1 MTGLRNKNFIK
12 IILTKAPVILL
23 FVSVLNDYDFNY
35 LSLKYFSFNFSYILI
50 FYYSLKK
57 SESLG
62 YTYIFIAGLFND
74 VVTGTPVGLSSLMY
88 LILCV
93 AASYLRNITLR
104 PSLLKDCIFFL
115 LTILIINSLLFLSL
129 KFIFNF
135 ELNYF
140 DQIIMCAHYSHGV
153 LIRYSVYSQYTY
165 TVCPCKVAYVL
176 PREGTC
182 TCICTFGCCV

>member
-1 MTGLRNKNFIK
+1 MTELRNKNLIRK
-12 IILTKAPVILL
+12 ILSNIPILL
-23 FVSVLNDYDFNY
+23 LFISVLNNFDFNH
-35 LSLKYFSFNFSYILI
+35 LGLKYFSFNFSYILI

-74 VVTGTPVGLSSLMY
+74 VVTGTPMGLSSLMY

-115 LTILIINSLLFLSL
+115 VTILIINSLLFISL
-129 KFIFNF
+129 NLIFNY

-140 DQIIMCAHYSHGV
+140 DQIINIA
-153 LIRYSVYSQYTY
+153 YTFLFY
-165 TVCPCKVAYVL
+165 FLFSNLFDFFEKYLVGRNNA
-176 PREGTC
+176 R
-182 TCICTFGCCV
+182 

>member
-1 MTGLRNKNFIK
+1 MTGLKNKNFIN
-12 IILTKAPVILL
+12 IILSKAPLILL

-62 YTYIFIAGLFND
+62 YSYIFIAGLFND
-74 VVTGTPVGLSSLMY
+74 VVVGTPIGLSSLIY

-115 LTILIINSLLFLSL
+115 ITILIINSLLFLSL
-129 KFIFNF
+129 KFIFNY

-140 DQIIMCAHYSHGV
+140 DQIINITFSFLFYFLFSNLFDFFESHFVRNNNAG
-153 LIRYSVYSQYTY
+153 
-165 TVCPCKVAYVL
+165 
-176 PREGTC
+176 
-182 TCICTFGCCV
+182 

>member
-1 MTGLRNKNFIK
+1 MTELRNKNLIRK
-12 IILTKAPVILL
+12 ILSNIPILL
-23 FVSVLNDYDFNY
+23 LFISVLNNFDFNH
-35 LSLKYFSFNFSYILI
+35 LGMKYFSFNFSYILI

-74 VVTGTPVGLSSLMY
+74 VVIGTPIGLSSLIY

-104 PSLLKDCIFFL
+104 PSLIKDCIFFL
-115 LTILIINSLLFLSL
+115 ITILIINSLLFVSL
-129 KFIFNF
+129 NFIFNY

-140 DQIIMCAHYSHGV
+140 DQIIN
-153 LIRYSVYSQYTY
+153 ITY
-165 TVCPCKVAYVL
+165 TFLFYFLFSNFFDFFESYFVRNNNA
-176 PREGTC
+176 G
-182 TCICTFGCCV
+182 

>member
-1 MTGLRNKNFIK
+1 MIGLRNKNFIK
-12 IILTKAPVILL
+12 IILTKTPVILL
-23 FVSVLNDYDFNY
+23 FVSILNDYDFNY

-104 PSLLKDCIFFL
+104 PSLLNDCIFFL
-115 LTILIINSLLFLSL
+115 LTILIINSLLFLYL
-129 KFIFNF
+129 KFIFNY

-140 DQIIMCAHYSHGV
+140 DQIIN
-153 LIRYSVYSQYTY
+153 I
-165 TVCPCKVAYVL
+165 
-176 PREGTC
+176 
-182 TCICTFGCCV
+182 TFTFLFYFLFSNLFDFFESYFVSSNNAG

>member
-1 MTGLRNKNFIK
+1 MTELKNTNIIRK
-12 IILTKAPVILL
+12 IFSNIPIILL
-23 FVSVLNDYDFNY
+23 FVSVLNNFDFNY
-35 LSLKYFSFNFSYILI
+35 LGLKYFSFNFSYILI

-62 YTYIFIAGLFND
+62 YSYIFIAGLFND
-74 VVTGTPVGLSSLMY
+74 VVIGTPIGLSSLIY

-115 LTILIINSLLFLSL
+115 FTILIINSLLFLSL
-129 KFIFNF
+129 KFIFNY

-140 DQIIMCAHYSHGV
+140 NQIIN
-153 LIRYSVYSQYTY
+153 I
-165 TVCPCKVAYVL
+165 
-176 PREGTC
+176 
-182 TCICTFGCCV
+182 TFTFLFYFLFSNLFNFFENYLMRSNNAG